1 MDMTDIPQFDHKKTS
16 TRARFHALPQK
27 KLSSPISNGKKR
39 VVAQS
44 VQKTSAYTYD
54 QKGTQ
59 TRRVSF
65 ISLVATLLST
75 PLKSLGASR
84 FAARYTQHK
93 TSVMTAQLI
102 AAVGLVIF
110 GIVVMYTASLSMP
123 KVSFTRH
130 IAGIILG
137 GAGAAF
143 LWKYDYRS
151 LARMSLALLII
162 DIILMIMPIIPGM
175 GVQAKG
181 LTGWVKIPFV
191 GLRFQPSELAK
202 IVTILL
208 MSSLGAAYNG
218 KISTLK
224 DYVKLCGVLSIPFL
238 LILLQP
244 DLGTGLIVLV
254 VGASIIIFS
263 GAKRSWV
270 LVTIAGLVCVATLV
284 VITSTIDG
292 IPHILKQYQLNRLMV
307 FVDSTLDPSGYGYNL
322 QQAKIAVG
330 SGGLWGKGIGGASQ
344 AGSGFL
350 PEAHTDFVF
359 ALLAEE
365 FGFVGSSVLLGLFAL
380 MIFSTISCTKRIE
393 NQFGKLILIGVATMW
408 LFQLLQNVG
417 MCIGIM
423 PITGI
428 PLPFISFGSSSMVAQ
443 LLAVG
448 LVQSVWA
455 HVPKAA

>member
-1 MDMTDIPQFDHKKTS
+1 MVDIPQFDHNKTHH
-16 TRARFHALPQK
+16 RARLHALPQK
-27 KLSSPISNGKKR
+27 KLTSPMSNGKKR
-39 VVAQS
+39 VMAQS
-44 VQKTSAYTYD
+44 VQKTSAYTYEHESSHPSR
-54 QKGTQ
+54 T
-59 TRRVSF
+59 SF
-65 ISLVATLLST
+65 MSFFGGLVAAPFKLLSSST
-75 PLKSLGASR
+75 
-84 FAARYTQHK
+84 FALRYTQHK
-93 TSVMTAQLI
+93 SSVMTWQLI
-102 AAVGLVIF
+102 ACMGLILF
-110 GIVVMYTASLSMP
+110 GIVVMYTASLTMP

-137 GAGAAF
+137 GVGAVL

-151 LARMSLALLII
+151 LARMSFALLII
-162 DIILMIMPIIPGM
+162 DVVLMIMPIIPGI

-202 IVTILL
+202 IITILL

-224 DYVKLCGVLSIPFL
+224 DYVKLCGILSIPFL

-270 LVTIAGLVCVATLV
+270 LITIAGLVCVATLV
-284 VITSTIDG
+284 VVTSTIEG
-292 IPHILKQYQLNRLMV
+292 FPHILKQYQLNRLMV

-365 FGFVGSSVLLGLFAL
+365 FGFIGSVALLGLFAL
-380 MIFSTISCTKRIE
+380 MIFSTISCAKRIE

-448 LVQSVWA
+448 LVQSVWR